1 MTPENQGQEIKKYV
15 LTVLPDVCKDNG
27 KDPEATELLRKME
40 TYGKVEPLQKVIDA
54 VMVEYQESLG
64 NALRQLEAIQELAL
78 TEDEIVLLNVYRNLK
93 SDLDKEHQA
102 RISALEQLIKDIGEK
117 YKRRLAQISALIDED
132 TELATGNSTVK

>member
-1 MTPENQGQEIKKYV
+1 M
-15 LTVLPDVCKDNG
+15 PDVCKDNG

-78 TEDEIVLLNVYRNLK
+78 TEDEIELLNFDRKRKAELGKNY
-93 SDLDKEHQA
+93 QQ
-102 RISALEQLIKDIGEK
+102 RINELEQLIKDIGEK
-117 YKRRLAQISALIDED
+117 YKHRLAQISALIDED